1 MRISCDESVPV
12 ANEAEVLDE
21 LLRLDG
27 ARVLDLGCGKADKTR
42 LVAQRAASVLGLEVD
57 ESQLAKNRS
66 IDDLP
71 NVRFERGGAQ
81 RIPAQDA
88 EFDIV
93 LMFKSLHHV
102 PTEHMDAAFTEIRR
116 VLRPGGVAYISEPVF
131 AGAFNDILRLFHDE
145 RTVRE
150 AAFAAEQRA
159 VSSGMLSLLTQRFF
173 LQPMHFGDF
182 AQFEDQV
189 LKVTH
194 TEHRLSEEVFKEVR
208 TRFAG
213 HMTSDGATFHMPIR
227 VDLFAR
233 A

>member
-1 MRISCDESVPV
+1 M
-12 ANEAEVLDE
+12 
-21 LLRLDG
+21 
-27 ARVLDLGCGKADKTR
+27 
-42 LVAQRAASVLGLEVD
+42 
-57 ESQLAKNRS
+57 
-66 IDDLP
+66 
-71 NVRFERGGAQ
+71 
-81 RIPAQDA
+81 
-88 EFDIV
+88 

-102 PTEHMDAAFTEIRR
+102 PTEHMDAAFAEIRR

-173 LQPMHFGDF
+173 LQPTHFDDF

-189 LKVTH
+189 LNATH

-208 TRFAG
+208 TRFEG